1 VGHVY
6 LGRCPRLE
14 YNGLSARKGGCFQ
27 IVSQFVF
34 KGRRLKD
41 LVRVSFASTGELH
54 HDVVPVFSRCEHP
67 KLGVGFNYEYMRNL
81 EEVQLPLTIGNFE
94 KPKKRKPEKF
104 YQ

>member
-1 VGHVY
+1 
-6 LGRCPRLE
+6 
-14 YNGLSARKGGCFQ
+14 
-27 IVSQFVF
+27 
-34 KGRRLKD
+34 
-41 LVRVSFASTGELH
+41 
-54 HDVVPVFSRCEHP
+54 VVPVFSRCEHP